1 MPEKQVIE
9 LEAKRDRGLS
19 PRFLIGLGAILLA
32 AFVTLLLVGFENVL
46 ALFRYRV
53 TLFLVLG
60 PVVLIFVWCVWKALR
75 PRG

>member
-19 PRFLIGLGAILLA
+19 PRFLVVLGAILLV
-32 AFVTLLLVGFENVL
+32 AFVALLLVGFENVL

-60 PVVLIFVWCVWKALR
+60 PVVLIFIWCVWKALR
-75 PRG
+75 PRA